1 MVLFDILNSF
11 LDLSSVDSLDLNLSP
26 YMKAPEQQY
35 NNYPTLT
42 KDSPSDSIQNTYG
55 ASSENDLLSGTE
67 NSNKKKTNKRRK
79 INKSKRRKIKRRPQ
93 KQRVIQEVIVK
104 TFDTFIKTV
113 IRKKVNQKFTHLYKF
128 GSNF

>member
-1 MVLFDILNSF
+1 MYDFVWLLEFI

-35 NNYPTLT
+35 NAYPTLT
-42 KDSPSDSIQNTYG
+42 KDSPSDSIPNTYG
-55 ASSENDLLSGTE
+55 ASSENDLLSGTD

-79 INKSKRRKIKRRPQ
+79 INISKRRKIKRRPQ
-93 KQRVIQEVIVK
+93 KQRVIQEVIAK

-113 IRKKVNQKFTHLYKF
+113 LWYSTE
-128 GSNF
+128 S

>member
-1 MVLFDILNSF
+1 MTFHSF
-11 LDLSSVDSLDLNLSP
+11 LDHSSADSLDLNLSP

-67 NSNKKKTNKRRK
+67 NGNKKKTNKRRK

-93 KQRVIQEVIVK
+93 KQRVIQEVMCYNI
-104 TFDTFIKTV
+104 
-113 IRKKVNQKFTHLYKF
+113 
-128 GSNF
+128 

>member
-1 MVLFDILNSF
+1 
-11 LDLSSVDSLDLNLSP
+11 
-26 YMKAPEQQY
+26 MKAPEQQY

-42 KDSPSDSIQNTYG
+42 KDSPSDSIPNTYG

-67 NSNKKKTNKRRK
+67 NSVNKKKTNKRRK

-113 IRKKVNQKFTHLYKF
+113 L
-128 GSNF
+128 

>member
-1 MVLFDILNSF
+1 MVLFDFLNSF

-42 KDSPSDSIQNTYG
+42 KDSPSDSIPNTYG

-67 NSNKKKTNKRRK
+67 NINTKKTNKRRK

-113 IRKKVNQKFTHLYKF
+113 L
-128 GSNF
+128 